1 MAEKEN
7 QEQFVS
13 GFKQLVDIEQKADAL
28 LTNEYLNKYSPKKL
42 QKYGLAATNLVV
54 KNARNG
60 LGGNTVLELCLDS
73 AVKAEDQ
80 ELDSGDLKVG
90 DIVRVEKMKS
100 SQEQSSSQSKDSK
113 QEDEMNSYLDAVI
126 TKITS
131 SVINVAVSENN
142 SGESIINLYNN
153 TQNEQKVWLVKL
165 SNSVTYKRM
174 ISTLNKLGEVDIA
187 SSPNQVIQYLLGF
200 RTLDKT
206 DVGIQKLK
214 DKDFF
219 NQSLNESQKEAINF
233 SLFESPFSIIHGP
246 PGTGKTYT
254 LIEIIKQ
261 LSLKQNERVLVCG
274 PSNVSVDTIL
284 ERLALEF
291 DPKPNTKEKRS
302 KGQKKSGTRD
312 PSQLI
317 RIGHPARLLDSC
329 LKHSLEVLSK
339 SDVGSGNDSRA
350 ILKDIENDINDTL
363 RKIKKCRNYGERR
376 VLWNDLKGY
385 RKELKKRETK
395 LVSELVVGAKVILAT
410 LHGSGGYDLTS
421 VYKNP
426 EFASVKDGN
435 LFDTIIID
443 EVSQSLEPQC
453 WIPLISHLGFKRLII
468 AGDNL
473 QLPPTVKSSK
483 LDAPAAQGVAVP
495 AAARHSLEVTLFDR
509 IVRECNGDAYKKL
522 LDTQY
527 RMNDAIMAFPS
538 RELYEGKLKADSSVK
553 NILLRDMPNV
563 QPTDETSPPCLWY
576 DTQGGDYPEQM
587 DDSENPLT
595 DSMGS
600 KYNEMEL
607 LAVKK
612 HIDLLIAAGVAPR
625 DIGVI
630 SPYAA
635 QVARLRKALAA
646 ADLDAVEAATIDA
659 FQGREK
665 EAIIISLVRS
675 NDDRA
680 VGFLSEKRRLNVAM
694 TRPKRH
700 LCVVGD
706 MDLMSRSDVPFLR
719 HWAAHVESSYEI
731 LYPDLGDY

>member
-1 MAEKEN
+1 MAEIEK

-13 GFKQLVDIEQKADAL
+13 SFKKLVDIEQKADAL

-100 SQEQSSSQSKDSK
+100 SQEQSLNQIKDKK
-113 QEDEMNSYLDAVI
+113 QEAEKNSYLDAVI

-131 SVINVAVSENN
+131 SVINVAVSE
-142 SGESIINLYNN
+142 SSSDDSIINLYNN
-153 TQNEQKVWLVKL
+153 TQNEQKVWIVKL
-165 SNSVTYKRM
+165 SNSITYKRM

-187 SSPNQVIQYLLGF
+187 SSPNQIIQYLLGF
-200 RTLDKT
+200 RTLHKADA
-206 DVGIQKLK
+206 GIKRLK

-284 ERLALEF
+284 ERLALDFE
-291 DPKPNTKEKRS
+291 PKSSTKERRS
-302 KGQKKSGTRD
+302 KSQRKTGMRD

-329 LKHSLEVLSK
+329 LKHSLEVLSQ
-339 SDVGSGNDSRA
+339 SDLGNGNDSKA
-350 ILKDIENDINDTL
+350 ILMDIEKDINDTL
-363 RKIKKCRNYGERR
+363 RKIKKCRNYTERR

-385 RKELKKRETK
+385 RKELRKRESN
-395 LVSELVVGAKVILAT
+395 LVSELLVGAKVILST
-410 LHGSGGYDLTS
+410 LHGSGSYDLTS
-421 VYKNP
+421 IYKNP
-426 EFASVKDGN
+426 EFARVKDGN

-453 WIPLISHLGFKRLII
+453 WIPLISHMGFKRLII

-473 QLPPTVKSSK
+473 QLPPTVKSST
-483 LDAPAAQGVAVP
+483 LDSPTPQGVVMSP
-495 AAARHSLEVTLFDR
+495 ALHRSLEVTLFDR

-527 RMNDAIMAFPS
+527 RMNEAIMAFPS
-538 RELYEGKLKADSSVK
+538 HELYEGKLKADLSVK
-553 NILLRDMPNV
+553 NILLQDMPNV
-563 QPTDETSPPCLWY
+563 QPTDETSAPCIWY

-587 DDSENPLT
+587 DESENPLT

-600 KYNEMEL
+600 KYNEMEI

-612 HIDLLIAAGVAPR
+612 HLDLLITAGVSPHE
-625 DIGVI
+625 IGVI

-635 QVARLRKALAA
+635 QVSRLRKALAA
-646 ADLDAVEAATIDA
+646 ADLEAVEAATIDA

-665 EAIIISLVRS
+665 EAVIISLVRS

-680 VGFLSEKRRLNVAM
+680 VGFLSDKRRLNVAM

-706 MDLMSRSDVPFLR
+706 MDLMSRSGVSFLQ
-719 HWAAHVESSYEI
+719 HWATYVDLSYEI
-731 LYPDLGDY
+731 FYPDLGEY